1 MSAGSPLDAVRKPAY
16 DRRDMWVVRE
26 LFRLLLRIAVAV
38 TIASVIAEVR
48 ALVTGGDMAHT
59 WKLMLLVLGGLMLL
73 LGGTGTGSAA
83 SRMDWGEVT
92 PGLGGV
98 IFHGLRPRPEDPTLT
113 VNAVFIGSG
122 IAVLALGLFA

>member
-1 MSAGSPLDAVRKPAY
+1 
-16 DRRDMWVVRE
+16 
-26 LFRLLLRIAVAV
+26 
-38 TIASVIAEVR
+38 
-48 ALVTGGDMAHT
+48 
-59 WKLMLLVLGGLMLL
+59 MLLVLGGLMLL